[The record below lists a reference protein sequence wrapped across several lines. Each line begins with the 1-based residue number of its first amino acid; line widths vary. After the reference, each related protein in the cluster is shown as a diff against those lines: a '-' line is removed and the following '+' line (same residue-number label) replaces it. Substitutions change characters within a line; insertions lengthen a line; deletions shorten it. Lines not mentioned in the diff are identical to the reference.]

1 MDLAGRVA
9 VVTGA
14 SSGIGYVTARA
25 LAERGV
31 TVVAV
36 ARREENLKRLVEEC
50 RRHTE
55 DSDYRAGD
63 LGDRAFAESVIA
75 DTAARFSRLDVL
87 VNNHGISKHK
97 QIYHVSADEAEEVLR
112 VNFLSCVW
120 TTFAAI
126 PHMLAGG
133 EGAIVNVSSFSA
145 VVTPPRETVY
155 AASKAALSSFTEG
168 LAGDLEGSNIHAALV
183 IPGAIDTEIWEK
195 TDEPVAFRGRK
206 APPEIVADAVLEAIE
221 KRRREITVPRRKPD
235 LVIARLLRFAFP
247 SLLWAGLRRFDPVPK
262 DVIERARDRAR
273 AGAAPP
279 GDR

>member
-168 LAGDLEGSNIHAALV
+168 LAGDLEGSNIHASLV

-206 APPEIVADAVLEAIE
+206 APPEIVADAVLEAIV
-221 KRRREITVPRRKPD
+221 KRRREITVPRRKPE

-247 SLLWAGLRRFDPVPK
+247 SLLWAGLRRFDPVPR

-273 AGAAPP
+273 AGSAPP